1 MRTRGIASYQPCVPN
16 RQEKDGC
23 IRNEKE
29 VNMKRTTDNLAIART
44 LVLACMALT
53 GGLQAATTFDELQ
66 RELDKAADGATV
78 YVENDISYTGVLA
91 PNLAKR
97 ITLASPPG
105 QTNVL
110 LRASNYASGAFLRL
124 TDAAADVTLTNL
136 VVDGNKSAGT
146 QRDRFIDI
154 QAGRLTLDAGTELR
168 DVQQQP
174 AGSIRVLDP
183 GELVMND
190 GAVLRGFVNAQWG
203 TCVLVGSGGASGRF
217 TMNGGLITGCASTY
231 TGSGDA
237 GSYGGAVY
245 TWGGGIFDMRGGLI
259 TGNTALNACAGV
271 AAYQGHF
278 ILSGTGSV
286 TNNAGETVNDISY
299 WGEDGGATGYL
310 YIAGPWTGAATV
322 YAPRIVDE
330 SNKKDRLWACFV
342 APHEGFTPGVDDM
355 PGLGNLSVQ
364 DHPDFVADGY
374 VRNVYTDAGLVLSP
388 HQLNVYFKPRIARLG
403 NRLSVASPTELMDQL
418 ADGDEVEI
426 CQDFDLPRSLVVSNN
441 WTLTLRSDTN
451 GPWTVSHSAN
461 SRWAPLA
468 RVKNATLR
476 LENIVFDGRW
486 NDADAKP
493 LLATMLEIQAGG
505 NVTLGNGAVLQN
517 GMLGEKHPAACVF
530 GSGSRL
536 AMEPGSV
543 VRNFS
548 TTTANSFATA
558 FRIGRFDDTNSDPKP
573 VFTMTGGTISN
584 CVSGTTG
591 TAAGGYGGAVYVQN
605 AVFDFRGGTISG
617 NAAPSG
623 GCAGVMVYHG
633 ATVQI
638 GGTATVTNNPGVCP
652 DLYRCDYGTVRM
664 AGAFR
669 GRVGVSSGNQAS
681 DTSDKSLDIACD
693 EGATGAWNFFS
704 AKTDPY
710 GRFIGYM
717 QNDNRVVYLGSAD
730 GWLDGVGLV
739 CAYED
744 FAHFTPTAIDVAAE
758 ADALP
763 HVFGGRAVEAGGRL
777 NVTFDE
783 AAAREVGRTNVMLLA
798 AREGEALTGTWHFT
812 VPRAARGVWKVNPV
826 RTEQGIVAYR
836 LVWLP
841 TGTIF
846 VIR

>member
-1 MRTRGIASYQPCVPN
+1 
-16 RQEKDGC
+16 
-23 IRNEKE
+23 
-29 VNMKRTTDNLAIART
+29 MKRTTDNLAIART
-44 LVLACMALT
+44 LGLACMALT

-66 RELDKAADGATV
+66 SALEEAADGATV

-124 TDAAADVTLTNL
+124 TDAAANVTLTNL

-146 QRDRFIDI
+146 QSDRFIDI

-168 DVQQQP
+168 NVQQGP

-203 TCVLVGSGGASGRF
+203 TCVLAGWRGASGRF

-231 TGSGDA
+231 TGSEPA

-245 TWGGGIFDMRGGLI
+245 TWGGIFDMRGGLI

-278 ILSGTGSV
+278 ILSGTASV

-299 WGEDGGATGYL
+299 WGNGGANGYL

-426 CQDFDLPRSLVVSNN
+426 CQDFDLPRTLVVSNN

-461 SRWAPLA
+461 SRWTPLA

-517 GMLGEKHPAACVF
+517 GMLGEKHPAACVS

-548 TTTANSFATA
+548 TTNATSFATA
-558 FRIGRFDDTNSDPKP
+558 FRIGGREDADADPKP

-584 CVSGTTG
+584 CVSGTEG
-591 TAAGGYGGAVYVQN
+591 TAAEGYGGAVYVQN
-605 AVFDFRGGTISG
+605 AVFDFQGGTISG

-623 GCAGVMVYHG
+623 GCAGVMVWQG

-638 GGTATVTNNPGVCP
+638 SGTATVTNNPGVCP

-717 QNDNRVVYLGSAD
+717 RNDNRVVYLGSAD

-739 CAYED
+739 CAYEN
-744 FAHFTPTAIDVAAE
+744 FAHFTPTVIDVDAE
-758 ADALP
+758 ANALP
-763 HVFGGRAVEAGGRL
+763 HVFGGSAVAAGGTL

-783 AAAREVGRTNVMLLA
+783 AAAREAGRTNVMLLA
-798 AREGEALTGTWHFT
+798 AREGEVLTGTWHFT

-826 RTEQGIVAYR
+826 LTEQGIVAYR

-841 TGTIF
+841 TGTVF

>member
-44 LVLACMALT
+44 LGLACMALT

-66 RELDKAADGATV
+66 SALEEAADGATV

-124 TDAAADVTLTNL
+124 TDAAANVTLTNL

-146 QRDRFIDI
+146 QSDRFIDI

-168 DVQQQP
+168 NVQQGP
-174 AGSIRVLDP
+174 EGSIRVLDP

-190 GAVLRGFVNAQWG
+190 GAVLRGFVNARWG
-203 TCVLVGSGGASGRF
+203 TCVLVGERARSGRF
-217 TMNGGLITGCASTY
+217 TMNGGLITGCASTF
-231 TGSGDA
+231 TGSEPA
-237 GSYGGAVY
+237 GAYGGAVY
-245 TWGGGIFDMRGGLI
+245 TWGGIFDMRGGLI
-259 TGNTALNACAGV
+259 TGNTASYACAGV
-271 AAYQGHF
+271 AVYQGHF
-278 ILSGTGSV
+278 ILSGTASV

-299 WGEDGGATGYL
+299 WGNGGANGYL

-322 YAPRIVDE
+322 YAPRIVEPDQ
-330 SNKKDRLWACFV
+330 RWACFV
-342 APHEGFTPGVDDM
+342 APHEGFTPGDDDM

-364 DHPDFVADGY
+364 DYPNFVANGY
-374 VRNVYTDAGLVLSP
+374 GREVYTDARLVLSNR
-388 HQLNVYFKPRIARLG
+388 QLNVYFKPRIARLG

-426 CQDFDLPRSLVVSNN
+426 CQDFDLPRTLVVSNN

-451 GPWTVSHSAN
+451 GPWTVSNSAN

-476 LENIVFDGRW
+476 LENIVFDGRR
-486 NDADAKP
+486 NDGDAKS

-548 TTTANSFATA
+548 TTNANSFATA
-558 FRIGRFDDTNSDPKP
+558 FRIGERTDADSDPKP

-584 CVSGTTG
+584 CVSGTEG
-591 TAAGGYGGAVYVQN
+591 TAAEGYGGAVYVQN

-623 GCAGVMVYHG
+623 GCAGVMVYQG

-652 DLYRCDYGTVRM
+652 DLYRCAGGTVRM
-664 AGAFR
+664 TGALR
-669 GRVGVSSGNQAS
+669 GRVGVSSGNQVS
-681 DTSDKSLDIACD
+681 DGCLDIACD

-717 QNDNRVVYLGSAD
+717 RNDNRVVYLGSAD

-739 CAYED
+739 CAYEN
-744 FAHFTPTAIDVAAE
+744 FAHFTPTAIDVDAE

-763 HVFGGRAVEAGGRL
+763 HVFGGSAVAAGGTL

-783 AAAREVGRTNVMLLA
+783 AAAREAGRTNVMLLA
-798 AREGEALTGTWHFT
+798 AREGEFLTGTWHFT

-836 LVWLP
+836 LLWLP

>member
-1 MRTRGIASYQPCVPN
+1 MRTRGIASYRPCVPN

-29 VNMKRTTDNLAIART
+29 ENMKRTTDNLAIART
-44 LVLACMALT
+44 LVLACMALM

-66 RELDKAADGATV
+66 SALEEAADGATV
-78 YVENDISYTGVLA
+78 YVDNDITYTGVLA
-91 PNLAKR
+91 PNLTKR

-105 QTNVL
+105 ETNVL

-146 QRDRFIDI
+146 QSDRFIDI

-168 DVQQQP
+168 NVQQGP

-203 TCVLVGSGGASGRF
+203 TCVLVGERARSGRF

-231 TGSGDA
+231 TGSEPA
-237 GSYGGAVY
+237 GAYGGAVY
-245 TWGGGIFDMRGGLI
+245 TWGGIFDMHGGLI
-259 TGNTALNACAGV
+259 TGNTASYACAGV
-271 AAYQGHF
+271 AVYQGHF
-278 ILSGTGSV
+278 ILSGTASV
-286 TNNAGETVNDISY
+286 TNNVGETVNDISY
-299 WGEDGGATGYL
+299 WGNGGANGYL

-330 SNKKDRLWACFV
+330 SSEKVRLWACFV
-342 APHEGFTPGVDDM
+342 APHEGFTPGRDDM
-355 PGLGNLSVQ
+355 PGLGKLSVQ
-364 DHPDFVADGY
+364 DYPDFVADGY
-374 VRNVYTDAGLVLSP
+374 VRDVYTDAGLVLSDR
-388 HQLNVYFKPRIARLG
+388 QLNVYFKPRIARLG

-426 CQDFDLPRSLVVSNN
+426 CQDFDLPRTLVVSNN

-451 GPWTVSHSAN
+451 GPWTVSNSAN

-476 LENIVFDGRW
+476 LENIVFDGRR
-486 NDADAKP
+486 NDGDAKS

-517 GMLGEKHPAACVF
+517 GMLGEKHPAAHVF

-548 TTTANSFATA
+548 TPNANSFATA
-558 FRIGRFDDTNSDPKP
+558 FRIGERTDADSDPKP

-584 CVSGTTG
+584 CVSGTEG
-591 TAAGGYGGAVYVQN
+591 TAAEGYGGAVYVQN

-623 GCAGVMVYHG
+623 GCAGVMVYYG

-652 DLYRCDYGTVRM
+652 DLYRCAGGTVRM
-664 AGAFR
+664 PGAFR

-681 DTSDKSLDIACD
+681 DGSLDIACD

-717 QNDNRVVYLGSAD
+717 RNDNRVVYLGSAD

-739 CAYED
+739 CAYEN
-744 FAHFTPTAIDVAAE
+744 FAHFTPTVIDVDAE
-758 ADALP
+758 ANALP
-763 HVFGGRAVEAGGRL
+763 HVFGGSAVAAGGTL

-783 AAAREVGRTNVMLLA
+783 AAAREAGRTNVMLLA
-798 AREGEALTGTWHFT
+798 AREGEVLTGTWHFT

-841 TGTIF
+841 TGTVF

>member
-1 MRTRGIASYQPCVPN
+1 MRTRGIASYRPCVPN

-29 VNMKRTTDNLAIART
+29 ENMKRTTDNLAIART

-66 RELDKAADGATV
+66 SALEEAADGATV
-78 YVENDISYTGVLA
+78 YVDNDITYTGVLA

-124 TDAAADVTLTNL
+124 TDEAANVTLTNL

-146 QRDRFIDI
+146 QSDRFIDI

-168 DVQQQP
+168 NVQQGP
-174 AGSIRVLDP
+174 AGSILVLDP

-203 TCVLVGSGGASGRF
+203 TCVLVGERARSGRF

-231 TGSGDA
+231 TGSEPA
-237 GSYGGAVY
+237 GAYGGAVY
-245 TWGGGIFDMRGGLI
+245 TWGGIFDMHGGLI
-259 TGNTALNACAGV
+259 TGNTASYACAGV
-271 AAYQGHF
+271 AVYQGHF
-278 ILSGTGSV
+278 ILSGTASV
-286 TNNAGETVNDISY
+286 TNNVGETVNDISY
-299 WGEDGGATGYL
+299 WGNGGANGYL

-330 SNKKDRLWACFV
+330 SSEKVRLWACFV
-342 APHEGFTPGVDDM
+342 APHEGFTPGRDDM
-355 PGLGNLSVQ
+355 PGLGKLSVQ
-364 DHPDFVADGY
+364 DYPDFVADGY
-374 VRNVYTDAGLVLSP
+374 VRDVYTDAGLVLSP

-426 CQDFDLPRSLVVSNN
+426 CQDFDLPRTLVVSNN
-441 WTLTLRSDTN
+441 WTITLRSDTN
-451 GPWTVSHSAN
+451 GPWTVSNSEF
-461 SRWAPLA
+461 SRWTPLA

-486 NDADAKP
+486 NDADAKH
-493 LLATMLEIQAGG
+493 LLTTMLEIQAGG

-517 GMLGEKHPAACVF
+517 GMLGEKHPAACVS

-548 TTTANSFATA
+548 TTNATSFATA
-558 FRIGRFDDTNSDPKP
+558 FRIGGREDADADPKP

-584 CVSGTTG
+584 CVSGTEG
-591 TAAGGYGGAVYVQN
+591 TASAGYGGAVYVQN
-605 AVFDFRGGTISG
+605 AVFDFQGGTISG

-623 GCAGVMVYHG
+623 GCAGVMVWQG

-664 AGAFR
+664 EGAFR
-669 GRVGVSSGNQAS
+669 GRVGVSSGNQAF
-681 DTSDKSLDIACD
+681 DGRLDIACG

-710 GRFIGYM
+710 GLYVGYM
-717 QNDNRVVYLGSAD
+717 WKDNRVVYLRSAD

-744 FAHFTPTAIDVAAE
+744 FAHFTPTAIDVDAE

-763 HVFGGRAVEAGGRL
+763 HVFGGKAVAAGGRL
-777 NVTFDE
+777 DVTFDE
-783 AAAREVGRTNVMLLA
+783 AAAREAGRTNVMLLA
-798 AREGEALTGTWHFT
+798 AREGEVLTGTWHFT
-812 VPRAARGVWKVNPV
+812 VPRAARGVWKVKPV

-836 LVWLP
+836 LLWLP
-841 TGTIF
+841 TGTVF

>member
-1 MRTRGIASYQPCVPN
+1 
-16 RQEKDGC
+16 
-23 IRNEKE
+23 
-29 VNMKRTTDNLAIART
+29 MKRTTDNLAITRT

-110 LRASNYASGAFLRL
+110 LRASDYASGAFLRL
-124 TDAAADVTLTNL
+124 TDAAANVTLTNL

-146 QRDRFIDI
+146 QSDRFIDI

-168 DVQQQP
+168 NVQQQP

-190 GAVLRGFVNAQWG
+190 GAVLRGFVNAQYG
-203 TCVLVGSGGASGRF
+203 TCVLVGSVGTTARSGRF

-278 ILSGTGSV
+278 ILSGTASV

-426 CQDFDLPRSLVVSNN
+426 CQDFDLPRTLVVSNN

-476 LENIVFDGRW
+476 LENIVFDGRR
-486 NDADAKP
+486 NDGDAKS

-517 GMLGEKHPAACVF
+517 GMQGEKHPAACVS

-548 TTTANSFATA
+548 TTNANSFATA
-558 FRIGRFDDTNSDPKP
+558 FRIGGYDDTNSDPKP

-623 GCAGVMVYHG
+623 GCAGVMVYQG

-669 GRVGVSSGNQAS
+669 GRVGVSSGNQAF
-681 DTSDKSLDIACD
+681 DGCLDIACG

-710 GRFIGYM
+710 GLYVGYM
-717 QNDNRVVYLGSAD
+717 WKDNRVVYLRSAD

-744 FAHFTPTAIDVAAE
+744 FAHFTPTAIDVDAE

-763 HVFGGRAVEAGGRL
+763 HVFGGKAVAAGGTL

-783 AAAREVGRTNVMLLA
+783 AAAREAGRTNVMLLA
-798 AREGEALTGTWHFT
+798 ASEGEVLTGTWHFT

-826 RTEQGIVAYR
+826 LTEQGIVAYR

>member
-1 MRTRGIASYQPCVPN
+1 
-16 RQEKDGC
+16 
-23 IRNEKE
+23 
-29 VNMKRTTDNLAIART
+29 
-44 LVLACMALT
+44 MALT

-66 RELDKAADGATV
+66 SELDKAADGATV

-91 PNLAKR
+91 TNLAKR

-105 QTNVL
+105 ETNVL
-110 LRASNYASGAFLRL
+110 LRASNYASGAFLIL
-124 TDAAADVTLTNL
+124 TNKAADVTLTNL
-136 VVDGNKSAGT
+136 VVDGNKAAGT
-146 QRDRFIDI
+146 QSARFIDI

-168 DVQQQP
+168 NVQQGP

-183 GELVMND
+183 GKLVMND
-190 GAVLRGFVNAQWG
+190 GAVLRGFVNAQYG
-203 TCVLVGSGGASGRF
+203 TCVLAGSGSTSGRF

-231 TGSGDA
+231 TGGSDA

-245 TWGGGIFDMRGGLI
+245 TWGGIFDMRGGLI
-259 TGNTALNACAGV
+259 TGNTARNACAGV
-271 AAYQGHF
+271 AVYQGHF
-278 ILSGTGSV
+278 ILSGTASV

-299 WGEDGGATGYL
+299 WGNGGANGYL

-330 SNKKDRLWACFV
+330 NSTKDRLWACFV
-342 APHEGFTPGVDDM
+342 APHEGFTPGDDDM

-364 DHPDFVADGY
+364 DYPNFVANGY
-374 VRNVYTDAGLVLSP
+374 GREVYTDAGLVLSP

-426 CQDFDLPRSLVVSNN
+426 CQDFDLPRTLVVSNN

-451 GPWTVSHSAN
+451 GPWTVTRAN

-468 RVKNATLR
+468 RVMNATLR
-476 LENIVFDGRW
+476 LENIVFDGRR
-486 NDADAKP
+486 NDGDAKR

-517 GMLGEKHPAACVF
+517 GMQGEKHPAACVS

-548 TTTANSFATA
+548 TTNANSFATA
-558 FRIGRFDDTNSDPKP
+558 FRIGGYDDTNSDPKP

-584 CVSGTTG
+584 CVSGTEG
-591 TAAGGYGGAVYVQN
+591 TAAEGYGGAVYVQN
-605 AVFDFRGGTISG
+605 AVFDFQGGTISG

-623 GCAGVMVYHG
+623 GCAGVMVWSG

-669 GRVGVSSGNQAS
+669 GRVGVSSGNQAF
-681 DTSDKSLDIACD
+681 DGRLDIACG

-710 GRFIGYM
+710 GLYVGYM
-717 QNDNRVVYLGSAD
+717 WKDNRVVYLRSAD

-744 FAHFTPTAIDVAAE
+744 FAHFTPTAIDVDAE

-763 HVFGGRAVEAGGRL
+763 HVFGGKAVAAGGRL
-777 NVTFDE
+777 DVTFDE
-783 AAAREVGRTNVMLLA
+783 AAAREAGRTNVMLLA
-798 AREGEALTGTWHFT
+798 AREGEVLTGTWNFT
-812 VPRAARGVWKVNPV
+812 VPRAARGVWKVKPV

-841 TGTIF
+841 TGTVF

>member
-1 MRTRGIASYQPCVPN
+1 
-16 RQEKDGC
+16 
-23 IRNEKE
+23 
-29 VNMKRTTDNLAIART
+29 MKRTTDNLAIARI
-44 LVLACMALT
+44 LGLACMALT
-53 GGLQAATTFDELQ
+53 GGLQAATTFDGLR
-66 RELDKAADGATV
+66 RELDEAADGATV
-78 YVENDISYTGVLA
+78 YVENDIFYTGALA

-110 LRASNYASGAFLRL
+110 LRAPNYASGAFLIL

-136 VVDGNKSAGT
+136 AVDGNKSAGT
-146 QRDRFIDI
+146 QSDRFIDI

-168 DVQQQP
+168 NVQQRP
-174 AGSIRVLDP
+174 EGSIRVLDP

-203 TCVLVGSGGASGRF
+203 TCVLVGSVGASARSGRF

-245 TWGGGIFDMRGGLI
+245 TWSGIFDMRGGLI
-259 TGNTALNACAGV
+259 TGNTARNACAGV
-271 AAYQGHF
+271 AAYKGHF
-278 ILSGTGSV
+278 ILSGTASV
-286 TNNAGETVNDISY
+286 TNNAGDTVNDISY
-299 WGEDGGATGYL
+299 WGDGGATGYL

-330 SNKKDRLWACFV
+330 SSEKDRLWACFV
-342 APHEGFTPGVDDM
+342 APHEGFTPGRDDM

-364 DHPDFVADGY
+364 DYPDFVANGY
-374 VRNVYTDAGLVLSP
+374 VRSVYTDAALALSNR
-388 HQLNVYFKPRIARLG
+388 QLSVHFKPRTARLG

-418 ADGDEVEI
+418 ADGEEVEI
-426 CQDFDLPRSLVVSNN
+426 CHDFDLPRPLVVSNN

-451 GPWTVSHSAN
+451 GPWTVSRPAN
-461 SRWAPLA
+461 SQWTPLA
-468 RVKNATLR
+468 RVTNATLR
-476 LENIVFDGRW
+476 LENIVFDGRRD
-486 NDADAKP
+486 DADAKP
-493 LLATMLEIQAGG
+493 LLVPMLKIQAGG

-517 GMLGEKHPAACVF
+517 GMQGEQCPAAFVF

-548 TTTANSFATA
+548 TTNADSYATA
-558 FRIGRFDDTNSDPKP
+558 FRIGGFGDKDADPKP

-584 CVSGTTG
+584 CVSGTKG
-591 TAAGGYGGAVYVQN
+591 TASGGYGGAVYVQN

-623 GCAGVMVYHG
+623 GCAGVMVWRG

-638 GGTATVTNNPGVCP
+638 GGTATVTDNPGVCP
-652 DLYRCDYGTVRM
+652 DLYRCDGGTVRM
-664 AGAFR
+664 TGAFR
-669 GRVGVSSGNQAS
+669 GRVGVSSGNQAF
-681 DTSDKSLDIACD
+681 DGCLDIACG

-710 GRFIGYM
+710 GLYVGYM
-717 QNDNRVVYLGSAD
+717 WKDNRVVYLRSAD

-744 FAHFTPTAIDVAAE
+744 FTHFTPTAIDVDAE

-763 HVFGGRAVEAGGRL
+763 HVFGGRAVAAGGML
-777 NVTFDE
+777 DVTFDE
-783 AAAREVGRTNVMLLA
+783 AAAREAGRTNVMLLA
-798 AREGEALTGTWHFT
+798 AREGEVLTGTWRFT
-812 VPRAARGVWKVNPV
+812 VPRAARGVWKVKPV
-826 RTEQGIVAYR
+826 RAEQGIVAYR

-841 TGTIF
+841 TGTVF

>member
-1 MRTRGIASYQPCVPN
+1 
-16 RQEKDGC
+16 
-23 IRNEKE
+23 
-29 VNMKRTTDNLAIART
+29 MKRTTDNLAIARI
-44 LVLACMALT
+44 LGLACMALT

-66 RELDKAADGATV
+66 RELDEAADGATV
-78 YVENDISYTGVLA
+78 YVDNNISYTDVLA

-105 QTNVL
+105 QTYVL
-110 LRASNYASGAFLRL
+110 QRASNYASGAFLRL
-124 TDAAADVTLTNL
+124 TDAAANVTLTNL
-136 VVDGNKSAGT
+136 VVDGNKSAGA
-146 QRDRFIDI
+146 QNDRFIDI

-168 DVQQQP
+168 NVQQGP

-203 TCVLVGSGGASGRF
+203 TCVLVGSVGESARSGRF
-217 TMNGGLITGCASTY
+217 TMNGGLITGCSSTY
-231 TGSGDA
+231 TGSEKA

-245 TWGGGIFDMRGGLI
+245 TWGGIFDMRGGLI

-278 ILSGTGSV
+278 ILSGTASV
-286 TNNAGETVNDISY
+286 TNNVGETVNDISY
-299 WGEDGGATGYL
+299 WGDGGANGYL

-330 SNKKDRLWACFV
+330 SSTKDRLWACFV
-342 APHEGFTPGVDDM
+342 APHEGFTPGDDDM

-364 DHPDFVADGY
+364 DYPDFVANGY
-374 VRNVYTDAGLVLSP
+374 VRDVYTDPGLVLSDR
-388 HQLNVYFKPRIARLG
+388 QLNVHFKPRTARLG

-426 CQDFDLPRSLVVSNN
+426 CQDFDLPRTLVVSNN

-461 SRWAPLA
+461 SRWTPLA
-468 RVKNATLR
+468 CVTNATLR
-476 LENIVFDGRW
+476 LENIVFDGRR

-517 GMLGEKHPAACVF
+517 GMLGEKHPAAVVF

-536 AMEPGSV
+536 AMKPGSV

-548 TTTANSFATA
+548 TTNANSFATA
-558 FRIGRFDDTNSDPKP
+558 FRIGRLDDKDSDPKP

-584 CVSGTTG
+584 CVSGTEG
-591 TAAGGYGGAVYVQN
+591 TASGGYGGAV
-605 AVFDFRGGTISG
+605 FDFQGGTISG

-623 GCAGVMVYHG
+623 GCAGVMVWQG

-669 GRVGVSSGNQAS
+669 GRVGVSSGNQAF
-681 DTSDKSLDIACD
+681 DGCLDITCD
-693 EGATGAWNFFS
+693 EEATGAWNFFS

-710 GRFIGYM
+710 GLYVGYM
-717 QNDNRVVYLGSAD
+717 WKDNRVVYLRSAD

-744 FAHFTPTAIDVAAE
+744 FAHFTPTAIDVDAE

-763 HVFGGRAVEAGGRL
+763 HVFGGKAVAAGGML
-777 NVTFDE
+777 DVTFDE
-783 AAAREVGRTNVMLLA
+783 AAAREAGRTNVMLLA
-798 AREGEALTGTWHFT
+798 AREGEVLTGTWNFT
-812 VPRAARGVWKVNPV
+812 VPRAARGVWKVKPV

-841 TGTIF
+841 TGTVF
-846 VIR
+846 VFR

>member
-1 MRTRGIASYQPCVPN
+1 
-16 RQEKDGC
+16 
-23 IRNEKE
+23 
-29 VNMKRTTDNLAIART
+29 MKRTTDNLAITRT

-66 RELDKAADGATV
+66 SELDKAADGATV

-190 GAVLRGFVNAQWG
+190 GAVLRGFVNAQYG

-278 ILSGTGSV
+278 ILSGTASV

-517 GMLGEKHPAACVF
+517 GMQGEKHPAACVS

-548 TTTANSFATA
+548 TTNANSFATA
-558 FRIGRFDDTNSDPKP
+558 FRIGGYDDTNSDPKP

-623 GCAGVMVYHG
+623 GCAGVMVYQG

-669 GRVGVSSGNQAS
+669 GRVGVSSGNQAF
-681 DTSDKSLDIACD
+681 DGCLDIACG

-710 GRFIGYM
+710 GLYVGYM
-717 QNDNRVVYLGSAD
+717 WKDNRVVYLRSAD

-744 FAHFTPTAIDVAAE
+744 FAHFTPTAIDVDAE

-777 NVTFDE
+777 DVTFDE
-783 AAAREVGRTNVMLLA
+783 AAAREAGRTNVMLLA
-798 AREGEALTGTWHFT
+798 AREGEVLTGTWHFT

>member
-1 MRTRGIASYQPCVPN
+1 
-16 RQEKDGC
+16 
-23 IRNEKE
+23 
-29 VNMKRTTDNLAIART
+29 MKRTTDNLAIART
-44 LVLACMALT
+44 LGLACMALT

-66 RELDKAADGATV
+66 SEIDKAADGATV
-78 YVENDISYTGVLA
+78 YVKNDISYTGVLA

-124 TDAAADVTLTNL
+124 TDEAANVTLTNL

-146 QRDRFIDI
+146 QSDRFIDI

-168 DVQQQP
+168 NVQQGP

-203 TCVLVGSGGASGRF
+203 TCVLVGERARSGRF
-217 TMNGGLITGCASTY
+217 TMNRGLITGCASTY
-231 TGSGDA
+231 TGSEPA

-245 TWGGGIFDMRGGLI
+245 TWGGIFDMRGGLI
-259 TGNTALNACAGV
+259 TGNTARNACAGV
-271 AAYQGHF
+271 AVYQGHF
-278 ILSGTGSV
+278 ILSGTASV
-286 TNNAGETVNDISY
+286 TNNVGETVNDISY
-299 WGEDGGATGYL
+299 WGNGGANGYL

-322 YAPRIVDE
+322 YAPRIVEPDQ
-330 SNKKDRLWACFV
+330 RWACFV
-342 APHEGFTPGVDDM
+342 APHEGFTPGDDDM

-364 DHPDFVADGY
+364 DYPNFVANGY
-374 VRNVYTDAGLVLSP
+374 GREVYTDARLVLSNR
-388 HQLNVYFKPRIARLG
+388 QLNVYFKPRIARLG

-426 CQDFDLPRSLVVSNN
+426 CQDFDLPRTLVVSNN

-451 GPWTVSHSAN
+451 GPWTVSNSAN

-476 LENIVFDGRW
+476 LENIVFDGRR
-486 NDADAKP
+486 NDGDAKR

-517 GMLGEKHPAACVF
+517 GMQGEKHPAACVS

-548 TTTANSFATA
+548 TPYANSFATA
-558 FRIGRFDDTNSDPKP
+558 FRIGERTDADSDPKP

-584 CVSGTTG
+584 CVSGTEG
-591 TAAGGYGGAVYVQN
+591 TAAEGYGGAVYVQN

-623 GCAGVMVYHG
+623 GCAGVMVYQG

-652 DLYRCDYGTVRM
+652 DLYRCAGGTVRM
-664 AGAFR
+664 TGAFR

-681 DTSDKSLDIACD
+681 DGSLDIACD

-717 QNDNRVVYLGSAD
+717 RNDNRVVYLGSAD

-763 HVFGGRAVEAGGRL
+763 HVFGGKAVAAGGRL
-777 NVTFDE
+777 DVTFDE
-783 AAAREVGRTNVMLLA
+783 AAAREAGRTNVMLLA
-798 AREGEALTGTWHFT
+798 AREGEVLTGTWHFT
-812 VPRAARGVWKVNPV
+812 VPRAARGVWKVKPV

-836 LVWLP
+836 LLWLP
-841 TGTIF
+841 TGTVF

>member
-1 MRTRGIASYQPCVPN
+1 
-16 RQEKDGC
+16 
-23 IRNEKE
+23 
-29 VNMKRTTDNLAIART
+29 
-44 LVLACMALT
+44 
-53 GGLQAATTFDELQ
+53 
-66 RELDKAADGATV
+66 
-78 YVENDISYTGVLA
+78 
-91 PNLAKR
+91 
-97 ITLASPPG
+97 
-105 QTNVL
+105 
-110 LRASNYASGAFLRL
+110 
-124 TDAAADVTLTNL
+124 
-136 VVDGNKSAGT
+136 
-146 QRDRFIDI
+146 
-154 QAGRLTLDAGTELR
+154 
-168 DVQQQP
+168 
-174 AGSIRVLDP
+174 
-183 GELVMND
+183 
-190 GAVLRGFVNAQWG
+190 
-203 TCVLVGSGGASGRF
+203 
-217 TMNGGLITGCASTY
+217 
-231 TGSGDA
+231 
-237 GSYGGAVY
+237 
-245 TWGGGIFDMRGGLI
+245 
-259 TGNTALNACAGV
+259 
-271 AAYQGHF
+271 
-278 ILSGTGSV
+278 
-286 TNNAGETVNDISY
+286 
-299 WGEDGGATGYL
+299 
-310 YIAGPWTGAATV
+310 
-322 YAPRIVDE
+322 
-330 SNKKDRLWACFV
+330 
-342 APHEGFTPGVDDM
+342 M

-364 DHPDFVADGY
+364 DYPDFVADGY
-374 VRNVYTDAGLVLSP
+374 VRDVYTDAGLVLSP

-426 CQDFDLPRSLVVSNN
+426 CQDFDLPRTLVVSNN

-451 GPWTVSHSAN
+451 GPWTVSNSAN

-476 LENIVFDGRW
+476 LENIVFDGRR
-486 NDADAKP
+486 NDGDAKR

-548 TTTANSFATA
+548 TTNANSFATA
-558 FRIGRFDDTNSDPKP
+558 FRIGGYDDTNSDPKP

-584 CVSGTTG
+584 CVSGTEG
-591 TAAGGYGGAVYVQN
+591 TAAEGYGGAVYVQN

-623 GCAGVMVYHG
+623 GCAGVMVWQG

-664 AGAFR
+664 EGAFR

-681 DTSDKSLDIACD
+681 DGSLDIACD

-710 GRFIGYM
+710 GLYVGYM
-717 QNDNRVVYLGSAD
+717 WKDNRVVYLRSAD

-744 FAHFTPTAIDVAAE
+744 FAHFTPTAIDVDAE
-758 ADALP
+758 ANALP
-763 HVFGGRAVEAGGRL
+763 HVFGGKAVAAGGTL
-777 NVTFDE
+777 DVTFDE
-783 AAAREVGRTNVMLLA
+783 AAAREAGRTNVMLLA
-798 AREGEALTGTWHFT
+798 AREGEFLTGTWHFT

-841 TGTIF
+841 TGTVF

>member
-1 MRTRGIASYQPCVPN
+1 MRTRGIASYRPCVPN

-29 VNMKRTTDNLAIART
+29 ENMKRTTDNLAIART

-66 RELDKAADGATV
+66 SALEEAADGATV
-78 YVENDISYTGVLA
+78 YVDNDITYTGVLA

-124 TDAAADVTLTNL
+124 TDEAANVTLTNL

-146 QRDRFIDI
+146 QSDRFIDI

-168 DVQQQP
+168 NVQQGP
-174 AGSIRVLDP
+174 AGSILVLDP

-203 TCVLVGSGGASGRF
+203 TCVLAGWRGASGRF

-231 TGSGDA
+231 TGSEPA

-245 TWGGGIFDMRGGLI
+245 TWGGIFDMHGGLI
-259 TGNTALNACAGV
+259 TGNTASYACAGV
-271 AAYQGHF
+271 AVYQGHF
-278 ILSGTGSV
+278 ILSGTASV

-299 WGEDGGATGYL
+299 WGNGGANGYL

-330 SNKKDRLWACFV
+330 SSEKVRLWACFV
-342 APHEGFTPGVDDM
+342 APHEGFTPGRDDM

-364 DHPDFVADGY
+364 DYPDFVADGY
-374 VRNVYTDAGLVLSP
+374 VRDVYTDAGLVLSP

-426 CQDFDLPRSLVVSNN
+426 CQDFDLPRTLVVSNN

-451 GPWTVSHSAN
+451 GPWTVSNSAN

-476 LENIVFDGRW
+476 LENIVFDGRR
-486 NDADAKP
+486 NDGDAKS

-517 GMLGEKHPAACVF
+517 GMLGEKHPAAHVF

-548 TTTANSFATA
+548 TPNANSFATA
-558 FRIGRFDDTNSDPKP
+558 FRIGERTDADSDPKP

-584 CVSGTTG
+584 CVSGTEG
-591 TAAGGYGGAVYVQN
+591 TAAEGYGGAVYVQN
-605 AVFDFRGGTISG
+605 AVFDFQGGTISG

-623 GCAGVMVYHG
+623 GCAGVMVWQG

-664 AGAFR
+664 EGAFR
-669 GRVGVSSGNQAS
+669 GRVGVSSGNQAF
-681 DTSDKSLDIACD
+681 DGRLDIACG

-710 GRFIGYM
+710 GLYVGYM
-717 QNDNRVVYLGSAD
+717 WKDNRVVYLRSAD

-744 FAHFTPTAIDVAAE
+744 FAHFTPTAIDVDAE

-763 HVFGGRAVEAGGRL
+763 HVFGGKAVAAGGRL
-777 NVTFDE
+777 DVTFDE
-783 AAAREVGRTNVMLLA
+783 AAAREAGRTNVMLLA
-798 AREGEALTGTWHFT
+798 AREGEFLTGTWHFT
-812 VPRAARGVWKVNPV
+812 VPRAARGVWKVKPV
-826 RTEQGIVAYR
+826 STEQGIVAYR

-841 TGTIF
+841 TGTVF

>member
-1 MRTRGIASYQPCVPN
+1 
-16 RQEKDGC
+16 
-23 IRNEKE
+23 
-29 VNMKRTTDNLAIART
+29 MKRTTDNLAIART
-44 LVLACMALT
+44 LGLACMALT
-53 GGLQAATTFDELQ
+53 GGLQAATTFDGLQ
-66 RELDKAADGATV
+66 RELEEAAAGATV
-78 YVENDISYTGVLA
+78 YVEKDISYTGVLA

-124 TDAAADVTLTNL
+124 TNEAANVTLTNL

-168 DVQQQP
+168 NVQQGP
-174 AGSIRVLDP
+174 EGSIRVLDP

-190 GAVLRGFVNAQWG
+190 GAVLRGFVNARWG
-203 TCVLVGSGGASGRF
+203 TCVLVGERARSGRF
-217 TMNGGLITGCASTY
+217 TMNGGLITGCASTF
-231 TGSGDA
+231 TGSEPA
-237 GSYGGAVY
+237 GAYGGAVY
-245 TWGGGIFDMRGGLI
+245 TWGGIFDMRGGLI
-259 TGNTALNACAGV
+259 TGNTASYACAGV

-278 ILSGTGSV
+278 ILSGTASV
-286 TNNAGETVNDISY
+286 TNNVGETVNDISY
-299 WGEDGGATGYL
+299 WGDGGANGYL

-330 SNKKDRLWACFV
+330 SREKVRLWACFV
-342 APHEGFTPGVDDM
+342 APHEGFTPGRDDM

-364 DHPDFVADGY
+364 DYPDFVADGY
-374 VRNVYTDAGLVLSP
+374 VRDVYTDAGLVLSDR
-388 HQLNVYFKPRIARLG
+388 QLNVYFKPRTARLG

-426 CQDFDLPRSLVVSNN
+426 CQDFDLPRTLVVSNN

-451 GPWTVSHSAN
+451 GPWTVSNSAN

-517 GMLGEKHPAACVF
+517 GMLGEEHPAAFVF

-548 TTTANSFATA
+548 TTNATSFATA
-558 FRIGRFDDTNSDPKP
+558 FRIGRREDADSDPKP

-591 TAAGGYGGAVYVQN
+591 AASGGYGGAVYVQN
-605 AVFDFRGGTISG
+605 AVFDFQGGTISG
-617 NAAPSG
+617 NAAPLG
-623 GCAGVMVYHG
+623 GCAGVMVWQG

-664 AGAFR
+664 EGAFR
-669 GRVGVSSGNQAS
+669 GRVGVSSGNQAF
-681 DTSDKSLDIACD
+681 DGRLDIACG

-710 GRFIGYM
+710 GRYIGYM
-717 QNDNRVVYLGSAD
+717 WKENRVVYLRSAD

-744 FAHFTPTAIDVAAE
+744 FAHFTPTAIDVDAE

-763 HVFGGRAVEAGGRL
+763 HVFGGKAVAAGGML
-777 NVTFDE
+777 DVTFDE
-783 AAAREVGRTNVMLLA
+783 AAAREAGRTNVMLLA
-798 AREGEALTGTWHFT
+798 AREGEVLTGTWHFT
-812 VPRAARGVWKVNPV
+812 VPRAARGVWKVKPV

-836 LVWLP
+836 LLWLP
-841 TGTIF
+841 TGTVF

>member
-1 MRTRGIASYQPCVPN
+1 
-16 RQEKDGC
+16 
-23 IRNEKE
+23 
-29 VNMKRTTDNLAIART
+29 MKRTTDNLAITRT

-168 DVQQQP
+168 NVQQGP

-203 TCVLVGSGGASGRF
+203 TCVLAGWGGASGRF

-259 TGNTALNACAGV
+259 TGNTASYACAGV

-278 ILSGTGSV
+278 ILSGTASV

-364 DHPDFVADGY
+364 DHPDFVANGY
-374 VRNVYTDAGLVLSP
+374 VRDVYTDPGLVLSP
-388 HQLNVYFKPRIARLG
+388 HQLNVHFKPRIARLG

-426 CQDFDLPRSLVVSNN
+426 CQDFDLPRTLVVSNN

-476 LENIVFDGRW
+476 LENIVFDGRR
-486 NDADAKP
+486 NDGDAKS

-517 GMLGEKHPAACVF
+517 GMLGEKHPAAHVF

-548 TTTANSFATA
+548 TPYANSFATA
-558 FRIGRFDDTNSDPKP
+558 FRIGERTDADSDPKP

-652 DLYRCDYGTVRM
+652 DLYRCAGGTVRM
-664 AGAFR
+664 TGAFR

-681 DTSDKSLDIACD
+681 DGSLDIACD

-717 QNDNRVVYLGSAD
+717 RNDDRVVCLGSAD
-730 GWLDGVGLV
+730 GWLDGVGFV

-744 FAHFTPTAIDVAAE
+744 FAHFTPTVIDVDAE

-763 HVFGGRAVEAGGRL
+763 HVFGGKAVAAGGRL

-783 AAAREVGRTNVMLLA
+783 AAAREAGRTNVMLLA
-798 AREGEALTGTWHFT
+798 AREGEVLTGTWHFT
-812 VPRAARGVWKVNPV
+812 VPRAARGVWKVKPV
-826 RTEQGIVAYR
+826 LTEQGIVAYR

>member
-1 MRTRGIASYQPCVPN
+1 
-16 RQEKDGC
+16 
-23 IRNEKE
+23 
-29 VNMKRTTDNLAIART
+29 MKRTTDNLAIART

-66 RELDKAADGATV
+66 SELDKAADGATV

-124 TDAAADVTLTNL
+124 TDAAANVTLTNL

-146 QRDRFIDI
+146 QSDRFIDI

-168 DVQQQP
+168 NVQQQP

-203 TCVLVGSGGASGRF
+203 TCVLAGWDGASGRF

-245 TWGGGIFDMRGGLI
+245 TWGGIFDMRGGLI

-278 ILSGTGSV
+278 ILSGTASV

-461 SRWAPLA
+461 SRWTPLA
-468 RVKNATLR
+468 RVTNATLR

-517 GMLGEKHPAACVF
+517 GMLGEKHPAACVS

-548 TTTANSFATA
+548 TTNANSFATA
-558 FRIGRFDDTNSDPKP
+558 FRIGGYEDQDADPKP

-623 GCAGVMVYHG
+623 GCAGVMVYQG

-669 GRVGVSSGNQAS
+669 GRVGVSSGNQAF
-681 DTSDKSLDIACD
+681 DGCLDIACG

-717 QNDNRVVYLGSAD
+717 RNDNRVVYLGSAD

-744 FAHFTPTAIDVAAE
+744 FAHFTPTAIDVDAE

-783 AAAREVGRTNVMLLA
+783 AAAREAGRTNVMLLA

>member
-1 MRTRGIASYQPCVPN
+1 
-16 RQEKDGC
+16 
-23 IRNEKE
+23 
-29 VNMKRTTDNLAIART
+29 MKRTTDNLAITRT
-44 LVLACMALT
+44 LVLACIALT

-124 TDAAADVTLTNL
+124 TDAKANVTLTNL

-146 QRDRFIDI
+146 QSDRFIDI

-168 DVQQQP
+168 NVQQQP

-190 GAVLRGFVNAQWG
+190 GAVLRGFVNAQYG
-203 TCVLVGSGGASGRF
+203 TCVLVGSVGTTARSGRF

-231 TGSGDA
+231 TGGSDA

-245 TWGGGIFDMRGGLI
+245 TWGGIFDMRGGLI
-259 TGNTALNACAGV
+259 TGNTARNACAGV
-271 AAYQGHF
+271 AVYQGHF
-278 ILSGTGSV
+278 ILSGTASV
-286 TNNAGETVNDISY
+286 TNNVGKTVNDISY
-299 WGEDGGATGYL
+299 WSGVDGGATGYL

-330 SNKKDRLWACFV
+330 SSEKDRLWACFV

-374 VRNVYTDAGLVLSP
+374 MRNVYTDAGLVLSP

-426 CQDFDLPRSLVVSNN
+426 CQDFDLPRTLVVSNN

-461 SRWAPLA
+461 SRWTPLA

-517 GMLGEKHPAACVF
+517 GMQGEKHPAACVS

-548 TTTANSFATA
+548 TTNANSFATA
-558 FRIGRFDDTNSDPKP
+558 FRIGGYEDQDADPKP

-623 GCAGVMVYHG
+623 GCAGVMVYQG

-669 GRVGVSSGNQAS
+669 GRVGVSSGNQAF
-681 DTSDKSLDIACD
+681 DGCLDIACG

-710 GRFIGYM
+710 GLYVGYM
-717 QNDNRVVYLGSAD
+717 WKDNRVVYLRSAD

-744 FAHFTPTAIDVAAE
+744 FAHFTPTAIDVDAE

-777 NVTFDE
+777 DVTFDE
-783 AAAREVGRTNVMLLA
+783 AAAREAGRTNVMLLA
-798 AREGEALTGTWHFT
+798 AREGEVLTGTWHFT

>member
-1 MRTRGIASYQPCVPN
+1 
-16 RQEKDGC
+16 
-23 IRNEKE
+23 
-29 VNMKRTTDNLAIART
+29 MKRTTDNLAIART

-53 GGLQAATTFDELQ
+53 GGLQAATTFDEL
-66 RELDKAADGATV
+66 RLELEEAADGATV

-110 LRASNYASGAFLRL
+110 LRASDYASGAFLRL
-124 TDAAADVTLTNL
+124 TDAAANVTLTNL

-146 QRDRFIDI
+146 QSDRFIDI

-190 GAVLRGFVNAQWG
+190 GAVLRGFVNARWG
-203 TCVLVGSGGASGRF
+203 TCVLVGERARSGRF
-217 TMNGGLITGCASTY
+217 TMNGGLITGCASTF
-231 TGSGDA
+231 TGSEPA
-237 GSYGGAVY
+237 GAYGGAVY
-245 TWGGGIFDMRGGLI
+245 TWGGIFDMRGGLI

-278 ILSGTGSV
+278 ILSGTASV

-299 WGEDGGATGYL
+299 WGNGGANGYL

-322 YAPRIVDE
+322 YAPRIVEPDQ
-330 SNKKDRLWACFV
+330 RWACFV
-342 APHEGFTPGVDDM
+342 APHEGFTPGDDDM

-364 DHPDFVADGY
+364 DYPNFVANGY
-374 VRNVYTDAGLVLSP
+374 GREVYTDARLVLSNR
-388 HQLNVYFKPRIARLG
+388 QLNVYFKPRIARLG

-426 CQDFDLPRSLVVSNN
+426 CQDFDLPRTLVVSNN

-451 GPWTVSHSAN
+451 GPWTVTHSAN
-461 SRWAPLA
+461 SRWTPLA

-517 GMLGEKHPAACVF
+517 GMQGEKHPAACVS

-548 TTTANSFATA
+548 TPNANSFATA
-558 FRIGRFDDTNSDPKP
+558 FRIGERTDADSDPKP

-584 CVSGTTG
+584 CVSGTEG
-591 TAAGGYGGAVYVQN
+591 TAAEGYGGAVYVQN

-623 GCAGVMVYHG
+623 GCAGVMVYYG

-669 GRVGVSSGNQAS
+669 GRVGVSSGNQAF
-681 DTSDKSLDIACD
+681 DGCLDIACD

-717 QNDNRVVYLGSAD
+717 RNDNRVVYLGSAD

-744 FAHFTPTAIDVAAE
+744 FAHFTPTAIDVDAE

-763 HVFGGRAVEAGGRL
+763 HVFGGKAVAAGGRL

-783 AAAREVGRTNVMLLA
+783 AAAREAGRTNVMLLA
-798 AREGEALTGTWHFT
+798 ASEGEVLTGTWHFT
-812 VPRAARGVWKVNPV
+812 VPRAARGVWKVKPV
-826 RTEQGIVAYR
+826 LTEQGIVAYR

>member
-1 MRTRGIASYQPCVPN
+1 
-16 RQEKDGC
+16 
-23 IRNEKE
+23 
-29 VNMKRTTDNLAIART
+29 MKRTTDNLAIART

-66 RELDKAADGATV
+66 SELDKAADGATV

-124 TDAAADVTLTNL
+124 TNAAADVTLTNL

-146 QRDRFIDI
+146 QSDRFIDI

-168 DVQQQP
+168 NVQQQP

-203 TCVLVGSGGASGRF
+203 TCVLAGWDGASGRF

-245 TWGGGIFDMRGGLI
+245 TWGGIFDMRGGLI

-278 ILSGTGSV
+278 ILSGTASV

-476 LENIVFDGRW
+476 LENIVFDGRR
-486 NDADAKP
+486 NDGDAKS

-517 GMLGEKHPAACVF
+517 GMLGEKHPAACVS

-548 TTTANSFATA
+548 TTNANSFATA
-558 FRIGRFDDTNSDPKP
+558 FRIGGYEDQDADPKP

-623 GCAGVMVYHG
+623 GCAGVMVYQG

-669 GRVGVSSGNQAS
+669 GRVGVSSGNQAF
-681 DTSDKSLDIACD
+681 DGCLDIACG

-704 AKTDPY
+704 AKTNPY
-710 GRFIGYM
+710 GLYVGYM
-717 QNDNRVVYLGSAD
+717 WKDNRVVYLRSAD

-744 FAHFTPTAIDVAAE
+744 FAHFTPTAIDVDAE

-783 AAAREVGRTNVMLLA
+783 AAAREAGRTNVMLLA

>member
-1 MRTRGIASYQPCVPN
+1 MDAYDTIGQ
-16 RQEKDGC
+16 
-23 IRNEKE
+23 RNEKE
-29 VNMKRTTDNLAIART
+29 VNMKRTTDNLAITRT
-44 LVLACMALT
+44 LVLACIALT

-66 RELDKAADGATV
+66 SELDKAADGATV

-124 TDAAADVTLTNL
+124 TDAAANVTLTNL

-146 QRDRFIDI
+146 QSDRFIDI
-154 QAGRLTLDAGTELR
+154 QAGHLTLNAGTELR

-190 GAVLRGFVNAQWG
+190 GAVLRGFVNARWG
-203 TCVLVGSGGASGRF
+203 TCVLAGSGGASGRF

-278 ILSGTGSV
+278 ILSGTASV

-364 DHPDFVADGY
+364 DHPNFVADGY

-548 TTTANSFATA
+548 TTNANSFATA
-558 FRIGRFDDTNSDPKP
+558 FRIGGYEDQDADPKP

-623 GCAGVMVYHG
+623 GCAGVMVYQG

-669 GRVGVSSGNQAS
+669 GRVGVSSGNQAF
-681 DTSDKSLDIACD
+681 DGCLDIACG

-710 GRFIGYM
+710 GLYVGYM
-717 QNDNRVVYLGSAD
+717 WKDNRVVYLRSAD

-744 FAHFTPTAIDVAAE
+744 FAHFTPTAIDVDAE
-758 ADALP
+758 ADTLP

-783 AAAREVGRTNVMLLA
+783 AAAREAGRTNVMLLA
-798 AREGEALTGTWHFT
+798 AREGEVLTGTWHFT
-812 VPRAARGVWKVNPV
+812 VPPAARGV
-826 RTEQGIVAYR
+826 
-836 LVWLP
+836 
-841 TGTIF
+841 
-846 VIR
+846 

>member
-1 MRTRGIASYQPCVPN
+1 
-16 RQEKDGC
+16 
-23 IRNEKE
+23 
-29 VNMKRTTDNLAIART
+29 MKRTTDNLAITRT

-53 GGLQAATTFDELQ
+53 GGLQAATTFDEL
-66 RELDKAADGATV
+66 RLELEEAADGATV
-78 YVENDISYTGVLA
+78 YVKNDITYTGVLA

-110 LRASNYASGAFLRL
+110 LRASDYASGAFLRL
-124 TDAAADVTLTNL
+124 TDAAANVTLTNL

-146 QRDRFIDI
+146 QSDRFIDI
-154 QAGRLTLDAGTELR
+154 QAGHLTLNAGTELR
-168 DVQQQP
+168 DVEQKP
-174 AGSIRVLDP
+174 EGAIRVLDP

-190 GAVLRGFVNAQWG
+190 GAVLRGFVNARWG
-203 TCVLVGSGGASGRF
+203 TCVLAGSGGASGRF

-278 ILSGTGSV
+278 ILSGTASV

-364 DHPDFVADGY
+364 DHPNFVADGY
-374 VRNVYTDAGLVLSP
+374 VRDVYTDAGLVLSDR
-388 HQLNVYFKPRIARLG
+388 QLNVHFKPRTARLG

-517 GMLGEKHPAACVF
+517 GMQGEKHPAACVS

-548 TTTANSFATA
+548 TTNANSFATA
-558 FRIGRFDDTNSDPKP
+558 FRIGGYDDTNSDPKP

-623 GCAGVMVYHG
+623 GCAGVMVYQG

-669 GRVGVSSGNQAS
+669 GRVGVSSGNQAF
-681 DTSDKSLDIACD
+681 DGCLDIACG

-710 GRFIGYM
+710 GLYVGYM
-717 QNDNRVVYLGSAD
+717 WKDNRVVYLRSAD

-744 FAHFTPTAIDVAAE
+744 FAHFTPTAIDVDAE

-777 NVTFDE
+777 DVTFDE
-783 AAAREVGRTNVMLLA
+783 AAAREAGRTNVMLLA
-798 AREGEALTGTWHFT
+798 AREGEVLTGTWHFT
-812 VPRAARGVWKVNPV
+812 VPPAARGVWKVKPV

>member
-1 MRTRGIASYQPCVPN
+1 M
-16 RQEKDGC
+16 
-23 IRNEKE
+23 
-29 VNMKRTTDNLAIART
+29 
-44 LVLACMALT
+44 
-53 GGLQAATTFDELQ
+53 
-66 RELDKAADGATV
+66 

-91 PNLAKR
+91 TNLAKR

-105 QTNVL
+105 ETNVL
-110 LRASNYASGAFLRL
+110 LRASNYASGAFLIL
-124 TDAAADVTLTNL
+124 TNKAADVTLTNL
-136 VVDGNKSAGT
+136 VVDGNKAAGT
-146 QRDRFIDI
+146 QSDRFIDI

-168 DVQQQP
+168 NVQQQP
-174 AGSIRVLDP
+174 AGSILVLDP

-203 TCVLVGSGGASGRF
+203 TCVLAGWGGASGRF

-278 ILSGTGSV
+278 ILSGTASV

-364 DHPDFVADGY
+364 DHPNFVADGY
-374 VRNVYTDAGLVLSP
+374 VRDVYTDAGLVLSDR
-388 HQLNVYFKPRIARLG
+388 QLNVHFKPRTARLG

-517 GMLGEKHPAACVF
+517 GMQGEKHPAACVS

-548 TTTANSFATA
+548 TPNANSFATA
-558 FRIGRFDDTNSDPKP
+558 FRIGERTDADSDPKP

-669 GRVGVSSGNQAS
+669 GRVGVSSGNQAF
-681 DTSDKSLDIACD
+681 DGCLDIACG

-710 GRFIGYM
+710 GLYVGYM
-717 QNDNRVVYLGSAD
+717 WKDNRVVYLRSAD

-744 FAHFTPTAIDVAAE
+744 FAHFTPTAIDVDAE

-777 NVTFDE
+777 DVTFDE
-783 AAAREVGRTNVMLLA
+783 AAAREAGRTNVMLLA
-798 AREGEALTGTWHFT
+798 AREGEVLTGTWHFT
-812 VPRAARGVWKVNPV
+812 VPPAARGVWKVKPV

>member
-154 QAGRLTLDAGTELR
+154 QAGHLTLNAGTELR

-203 TCVLVGSGGASGRF
+203 TCVLAGSGGASGRF

-278 ILSGTGSV
+278 ILSGTASV

-322 YAPRIVDE
+322 YAPRIVE
-330 SNKKDRLWACFV
+330 KDQLWACFV

-364 DHPDFVADGY
+364 DHPNFVADGY
-374 VRNVYTDAGLVLSP
+374 VRDVYTDAGLVLSDR
-388 HQLNVYFKPRIARLG
+388 QLNVHFKPRIARLG

-517 GMLGEKHPAACVF
+517 GMLGEKHPAAHVF

-548 TTTANSFATA
+548 TTNANSFATA
-558 FRIGRFDDTNSDPKP
+558 FRIGGYEDQDADPKP

-623 GCAGVMVYHG
+623 GCAGVMVWQG

-652 DLYRCDYGTVRM
+652 DLYRCAGGTVRM
-664 AGAFR
+664 TGAFR

-681 DTSDKSLDIACD
+681 DGSLDIACD

-717 QNDNRVVYLGSAD
+717 RNDNRVVYLGSAD

-744 FAHFTPTAIDVAAE
+744 FAHFTPTAIDVDAE

-763 HVFGGRAVEAGGRL
+763 HVFGGKAVAAGGRL

-783 AAAREVGRTNVMLLA
+783 AAAREAGRTNVMLLA
-798 AREGEALTGTWHFT
+798 AREGEVLTGTWHFT
-812 VPRAARGVWKVNPV
+812 VPRAARGVWKVKPV

>member
-1 MRTRGIASYQPCVPN
+1 
-16 RQEKDGC
+16 
-23 IRNEKE
+23 
-29 VNMKRTTDNLAIART
+29 MKRTTDNLAIART

-66 RELDKAADGATV
+66 SELDKAADGATV

-91 PNLAKR
+91 TNLAKR

-105 QTNVL
+105 ETNVL
-110 LRASNYASGAFLRL
+110 LRASNYASGAFLIL
-124 TDAAADVTLTNL
+124 TNKAADVTLTNL
-136 VVDGNKSAGT
+136 VVDGNKAAGT
-146 QRDRFIDI
+146 QSDRFIDI

-168 DVQQQP
+168 NVQQQP
-174 AGSIRVLDP
+174 AGSILVLDP

-203 TCVLVGSGGASGRF
+203 TCVLAGWGGASGRF

-278 ILSGTGSV
+278 ILSGTASV

-364 DHPDFVADGY
+364 DHPNFVADGY
-374 VRNVYTDAGLVLSP
+374 VRDVYTDAGLVLSDR
-388 HQLNVYFKPRIARLG
+388 QLNVHFKPRTARLG

-517 GMLGEKHPAACVF
+517 GMLGEKHPAAHVF

-548 TTTANSFATA
+548 TTNANSFATA
-558 FRIGRFDDTNSDPKP
+558 FRIGGYDDTNSDPKP

-623 GCAGVMVYHG
+623 GCAGVMVYQG

-669 GRVGVSSGNQAS
+669 GRVGVSSGNQAF
-681 DTSDKSLDIACD
+681 DGCLDIACG

-710 GRFIGYM
+710 GLYVGYM
-717 QNDNRVVYLGSAD
+717 WKDNRVVYLRSAD

-744 FAHFTPTAIDVAAE
+744 FAHFTPTAIDVDAE

-777 NVTFDE
+777 DVTFDE
-783 AAAREVGRTNVMLLA
+783 AAAREAGRTNVMLLA
-798 AREGEALTGTWHFT
+798 AREGEVLTGTWHFT
-812 VPRAARGVWKVNPV
+812 VPPAARGVWKVKPV

>member
-1 MRTRGIASYQPCVPN
+1 M
-16 RQEKDGC
+16 
-23 IRNEKE
+23 
-29 VNMKRTTDNLAIART
+29 NMKRTTDNLAIART
-44 LVLACMALT
+44 LGLACMALT

-66 RELDKAADGATV
+66 SALEEAADGATV

-124 TDAAADVTLTNL
+124 TNAAADVTLTNL

-146 QRDRFIDI
+146 QSDRFIDI

-168 DVQQQP
+168 DVEQKP
-174 AGSIRVLDP
+174 EGSIRVLDP

-190 GAVLRGFVNAQWG
+190 GAVLRGFVNARWG
-203 TCVLVGSGGASGRF
+203 TCVLAGSGGASASGRF

-231 TGSGDA
+231 TGSEEA

-245 TWGGGIFDMRGGLI
+245 TWGGIFDMRGGLI
-259 TGNTALNACAGV
+259 TGNTARNACAGV
-271 AAYQGHF
+271 AVYQGHF
-278 ILSGTGSV
+278 ILSGTASV

-299 WGEDGGATGYL
+299 WGDGGATGYL

-388 HQLNVYFKPRIARLG
+388 QQLNVYFKPRIARLG

-426 CQDFDLPRSLVVSNN
+426 CQDFDLPRTLVVSNN

-451 GPWTVSHSAN
+451 GPWTVTRAN

-468 RVKNATLR
+468 RVMNATLR
-476 LENIVFDGRW
+476 LENIVFDGRR
-486 NDADAKP
+486 NDGDAKR

-517 GMLGEKHPAACVF
+517 GMQGEKHPAACVS

-548 TTTANSFATA
+548 TTNANSFATA
-558 FRIGRFDDTNSDPKP
+558 FRIGGYDDTNSDPKP

-584 CVSGTTG
+584 CVSGTEG
-591 TAAGGYGGAVYVQN
+591 TAAEGYGGAVYVQN
-605 AVFDFRGGTISG
+605 AVFDFQGGTISG

-623 GCAGVMVYHG
+623 GCAGVMVWSG

-669 GRVGVSSGNQAS
+669 GRVGVSSGNQAF
-681 DTSDKSLDIACD
+681 DGRLDIACG

-710 GRFIGYM
+710 GLYVGYM
-717 QNDNRVVYLGSAD
+717 WKDDRVVYLRSAD

-739 CAYED
+739 CDYED
-744 FAHFTPTAIDVAAE
+744 FAHFTPTAIDVDAE

-763 HVFGGRAVEAGGRL
+763 HVFGGKAVAAGGTL

-783 AAAREVGRTNVMLLA
+783 AAAREAGRTNVMLLA
-798 AREGEALTGTWHFT
+798 AREGEVLTGTWHFT
-812 VPRAARGVWKVNPV
+812 VPRAARGVWKVKPV
-826 RTEQGIVAYR
+826 STEQGIVAYR

-841 TGTIF
+841 TGTVF

>member
-66 RELDKAADGATV
+66 SALEEAADGATV

-124 TDAAADVTLTNL
+124 TDAAANVTLTNL

-146 QRDRFIDI
+146 QSDRFIDI

-168 DVQQQP
+168 NVQQGP
-174 AGSIRVLDP
+174 AGSILVLDP

-203 TCVLVGSGGASGRF
+203 TCVLAGWRGASGRF
-217 TMNGGLITGCASTY
+217 TMNGGLITGCASTF
-231 TGSGDA
+231 TGSEPA
-237 GSYGGAVY
+237 GAYGGAVY
-245 TWGGGIFDMRGGLI
+245 TWGGIFDMHGGLI
-259 TGNTALNACAGV
+259 TGNTASYACAGV

-278 ILSGTGSV
+278 ILSGTASV

-299 WGEDGGATGYL
+299 WGNGGANGYL

-322 YAPRIVDE
+322 YAPRIVEPDQ
-330 SNKKDRLWACFV
+330 RWACFV
-342 APHEGFTPGVDDM
+342 APHEGFTPGDDDM

-364 DHPDFVADGY
+364 DYPNFVANGY
-374 VRNVYTDAGLVLSP
+374 GREVYTDAGLVLSP

-426 CQDFDLPRSLVVSNN
+426 CQDFDLPRTLVVSNN

-451 GPWTVSHSAN
+451 GPWTVSNSAN

-476 LENIVFDGRW
+476 LENIVFDGRR
-486 NDADAKP
+486 NDGDAKR

-517 GMLGEKHPAACVF
+517 GMLGEKHPAAHVF

-548 TTTANSFATA
+548 TTNANSFATA
-558 FRIGRFDDTNSDPKP
+558 FRIGERTDADSDPKP

-584 CVSGTTG
+584 CVSGTEG
-591 TAAGGYGGAVYVQN
+591 TAAEGYGGAVYVQN
-605 AVFDFRGGTISG
+605 AVFDFQGGTISG

-623 GCAGVMVYHG
+623 GCAGVMVYYG

-652 DLYRCDYGTVRM
+652 DLYRCAGGTVRM
-664 AGAFR
+664 TGAFR
-669 GRVGVSSGNQAS
+669 GRVGVSSGNQAF
-681 DTSDKSLDIACD
+681 DGCLYIACS

-717 QNDNRVVYLGSAD
+717 RNDNRVVYLGSAD

-739 CAYED
+739 CAYEN
-744 FAHFTPTAIDVAAE
+744 FAHFTPTAIDVDAE
-758 ADALP
+758 ANALP
-763 HVFGGRAVEAGGRL
+763 HVFGGKAVAAGGRL

-783 AAAREVGRTNVMLLA
+783 AAAREAGRTNVMLLA
-798 AREGEALTGTWHFT
+798 AREGEFLTGTWHFT

>member
-1 MRTRGIASYQPCVPN
+1 
-16 RQEKDGC
+16 
-23 IRNEKE
+23 
-29 VNMKRTTDNLAIART
+29 MKRTTDNLAIART
-44 LVLACMALT
+44 LGLACMALT

-66 RELDKAADGATV
+66 SELDKAADGATV

-136 VVDGNKSAGT
+136 VVDGNKAAGT
-146 QRDRFIDI
+146 QSARFIDI

-168 DVQQQP
+168 NVQQGP
-174 AGSIRVLDP
+174 EGSIRVLDP

-203 TCVLVGSGGASGRF
+203 TCVLAGWRGASGRF
-217 TMNGGLITGCASTY
+217 TMNGGLITGCASTF
-231 TGSGDA
+231 TGSEPA
-237 GSYGGAVY
+237 GAYGGAVY
-245 TWGGGIFDMRGGLI
+245 TWGGIFDMRGGLI
-259 TGNTALNACAGV
+259 TGNTASYACAGV
-271 AAYQGHF
+271 AVYQGHF
-278 ILSGTGSV
+278 ILSGTASV
-286 TNNAGETVNDISY
+286 TNNVGETVNDISY
-299 WGEDGGATGYL
+299 WGNGGANGYL

-322 YAPRIVDE
+322 YAPRIVEPDQ
-330 SNKKDRLWACFV
+330 RWACFV
-342 APHEGFTPGVDDM
+342 APHEGFTPGDDDM

-364 DHPDFVADGY
+364 DYPNFVANGY
-374 VRNVYTDAGLVLSP
+374 GREVYTDARLVLSNR
-388 HQLNVYFKPRIARLG
+388 QLNVYFKPRIARLG

-426 CQDFDLPRSLVVSNN
+426 CQDFDLPRTLVVSNN

-451 GPWTVSHSAN
+451 GPWTVSNSAN

-476 LENIVFDGRW
+476 LENIVFDGRR
-486 NDADAKP
+486 NDGDAKS

-517 GMLGEKHPAACVF
+517 GMLGEKHPAAHVF

-548 TTTANSFATA
+548 TTNANSFATA
-558 FRIGRFDDTNSDPKP
+558 FRIGGREDADADPKP

-584 CVSGTTG
+584 CVSGTEG
-591 TAAGGYGGAVYVQN
+591 TAAEGYGGAVYVQN

-623 GCAGVMVYHG
+623 GCAGVMVYYG

-652 DLYRCDYGTVRM
+652 DLYRCAGGTVRM
-664 AGAFR
+664 TGALR
-669 GRVGVSSGNQAS
+669 GRVGVSSGNQVS
-681 DTSDKSLDIACD
+681 DGCLDIACD

-717 QNDNRVVYLGSAD
+717 RNDNRVVYLGSAD

-739 CAYED
+739 CAYEN
-744 FAHFTPTAIDVAAE
+744 FAHFTPTAIDVDAE

-763 HVFGGRAVEAGGRL
+763 HVFGGKAVAAGGRL
-777 NVTFDE
+777 DVTFDE
-783 AAAREVGRTNVMLLA
+783 AAAREAGRTNVMLLA
-798 AREGEALTGTWHFT
+798 AREGEFLTGTWHFT
-812 VPRAARGVWKVNPV
+812 VPRAARGVWKVKPV

-841 TGTIF
+841 TGTVF

>member
-1 MRTRGIASYQPCVPN
+1 
-16 RQEKDGC
+16 
-23 IRNEKE
+23 
-29 VNMKRTTDNLAIART
+29 
-44 LVLACMALT
+44 
-53 GGLQAATTFDELQ
+53 
-66 RELDKAADGATV
+66 
-78 YVENDISYTGVLA
+78 
-91 PNLAKR
+91 
-97 ITLASPPG
+97 
-105 QTNVL
+105 
-110 LRASNYASGAFLRL
+110 
-124 TDAAADVTLTNL
+124 
-136 VVDGNKSAGT
+136 
-146 QRDRFIDI
+146 
-154 QAGRLTLDAGTELR
+154 
-168 DVQQQP
+168 
-174 AGSIRVLDP
+174 
-183 GELVMND
+183 
-190 GAVLRGFVNAQWG
+190 
-203 TCVLVGSGGASGRF
+203 
-217 TMNGGLITGCASTY
+217 
-231 TGSGDA
+231 
-237 GSYGGAVY
+237 
-245 TWGGGIFDMRGGLI
+245 
-259 TGNTALNACAGV
+259 
-271 AAYQGHF
+271 
-278 ILSGTGSV
+278 
-286 TNNAGETVNDISY
+286 
-299 WGEDGGATGYL
+299 
-310 YIAGPWTGAATV
+310 
-322 YAPRIVDE
+322 
-330 SNKKDRLWACFV
+330 
-342 APHEGFTPGVDDM
+342 M

-517 GMLGEKHPAACVF
+517 GMQGEKHPAACVS

-548 TTTANSFATA
+548 TTNANSFATA
-558 FRIGRFDDTNSDPKP
+558 FRIGGYDDTNSDPKP

-623 GCAGVMVYHG
+623 GCAGVMVYQG

-681 DTSDKSLDIACD
+681 DGSLDIACD

-717 QNDNRVVYLGSAD
+717 RNDNRVVYLGSAD

-744 FAHFTPTAIDVAAE
+744 FAHFTPTAIDVDAE

-763 HVFGGRAVEAGGRL
+763 HVFGGKAVAAGGRL

-783 AAAREVGRTNVMLLA
+783 AAAREAGRTNVMLLA
-798 AREGEALTGTWHFT
+798 ASEGEVLTGTWHFT

>member
-1 MRTRGIASYQPCVPN
+1 MDAYDTIGQ
-16 RQEKDGC
+16 
-23 IRNEKE
+23 RNEKE
-29 VNMKRTTDNLAIART
+29 VNMKRTTDNLAITRT
-44 LVLACMALT
+44 LVLACIALT

-66 RELDKAADGATV
+66 SELDKAADGATV

-146 QRDRFIDI
+146 QSDRFIDI
-154 QAGRLTLDAGTELR
+154 QAGHLTLNAGTELR

-190 GAVLRGFVNAQWG
+190 GAVLRGFVNARWG
-203 TCVLVGSGGASGRF
+203 TCVLAGSGGASGRF

-278 ILSGTGSV
+278 ILSGTASV

-364 DHPDFVADGY
+364 DHPNFVADGY
-374 VRNVYTDAGLVLSP
+374 VRDVYTDAGLVLSDR
-388 HQLNVYFKPRIARLG
+388 QLNVHFKPRTARLG

-517 GMLGEKHPAACVF
+517 GMQGEKHPAACVF

-548 TTTANSFATA
+548 TTNANSFATA
-558 FRIGRFDDTNSDPKP
+558 FRIGGYEDQDADPKP

-623 GCAGVMVYHG
+623 GCAGVMVYQG

-669 GRVGVSSGNQAS
+669 GRVGVSSGNQAF
-681 DTSDKSLDIACD
+681 DGCLDIACG

-710 GRFIGYM
+710 GLYVGYM
-717 QNDNRVVYLGSAD
+717 WKDNRVVYLRSAD

-744 FAHFTPTAIDVAAE
+744 FAHFTPTAIDVDAE
-758 ADALP
+758 ADTLP

-783 AAAREVGRTNVMLLA
+783 AAAREAGRTNVMLLA
-798 AREGEALTGTWHFT
+798 AREGEVLTGTWHFT

-841 TGTIF
+841 TVTIF